1 MHGMTVGVQITAPP
15 DFHAPPGVTLRTSAT
30 GEREFP
36 EYFARARVAKQPFTF
51 LNPSRAWVLPWSAAS
66 LAVLSGHRLT
76 GLAGGTCGQAPMQL
90 APAIQKQGGQLARRA
105 GSGLG
110 PAAHVNQALG
120 QDR

>member
-1 MHGMTVGVQITAPP
+1 MSKSPHLQTSTPPQVSPFAPP
-15 DFHAPPGVTLRTSAT
+15 PQVNANFPNTS
-30 GEREFP
+30 
-36 EYFARARVAKQPFTF
+36 RARVAKQPFTF